1 MSTDIPFILDALQTS
16 STVQVQVDFLNYLVL
31 FLLIIL
37 FLTAFMLEVL
47 VP

>member
-37 FLTAFMLEVL
+37 FLTAFMLEIL
-47 VP
+47 EP

>member
-47 VP
+47 EP

>member
-16 STVQVQVDFLNYLVL
+16 STVQVQVDFLNDLVL

>member
-16 STVQVQVDFLNYLVL
+16 TTVQVQVDFLHYLEL
-31 FLLIIL
+31 FLSIIL

-47 VP
+47 EP

>member
-1 MSTDIPFILDALQTS
+1 MSTDIPFIVDALQTS

>member
-31 FLLIIL
+31 FSLIIL

>member
-1 MSTDIPFILDALQTS
+1 MRTDIPFILDALQTS